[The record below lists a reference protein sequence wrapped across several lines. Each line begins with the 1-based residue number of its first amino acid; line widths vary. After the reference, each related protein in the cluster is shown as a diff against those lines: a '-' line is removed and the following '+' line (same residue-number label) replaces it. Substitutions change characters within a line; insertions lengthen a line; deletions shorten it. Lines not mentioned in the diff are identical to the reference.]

1 MKSMGILQNMVR
13 EKSGNFAV
21 FAFECWRFFC
31 LVVVISRS
39 LCGLDT
45 VENLILK
52 QKRYAPRPLNHITH
66 TPFLENLQ
74 AFSCICCKKKSHK
87 YQFLAQGKKEF
98 EKSGYFVF
106 LIAGCPETVTY
117 SSLDENFQKF
127 KPAWLILLSVFTVIF
142 LNMPG

>member
-1 MKSMGILQNMVR
+1 MQFLPLNV
-13 EKSGNFAV
+13 ED
-21 FAFECWRFFC
+21 FFGS
-31 LVVVISRS
+31 VVVINRS

-52 QKRYAPRPLNHITH
+52 QERYAPRPLNHIIH
-66 TPFLENLQ
+66 TPFLENMQ

-98 EKSGYFVF
+98 EKSGNFVC
-106 LIAGCPETVTY
+106 LITDCPGTVTY

-127 KPAWLILLSVFTVIF
+127 QPA
-142 LNMPG
+142 